1 VASTMSFDSP
11 IVTSWSPSSTIWTPT
26 VQIQRTG
33 ITPGDFIKPDPGL
46 TNSERRQYIL
56 EEMKRWLC
64 SPQMTAMVES
74 MVAEDVS
81 LEDVRAGMF
90 PAGRIYLILKH
101 LDPSDAGIWGARE
114 VGHLCYSICV
124 DNLQSGNSTAN
135 NDILDL
141 VLGFLDV
148 DRLPDGR
155 TIRDLWNTPAFQAL
169 REAPPLPEEV
179 EVEEVEEAAEAED
192 EAEEVEG
199 EAEEA
204 KPSFDDKLDGVF
216 NPTGL
221 LVAGLALIVSYVAV
235 LLTR

>member
-1 VASTMSFDSP
+1 
-11 IVTSWSPSSTIWTPT
+11 
-26 VQIQRTG
+26 
-33 ITPGDFIKPDPGL
+33 
-46 TNSERRQYIL
+46 
-56 EEMKRWLC
+56 
-64 SPQMTAMVES
+64 MTAMVES

-81 LEDVRAGMF
+81 LEEVRTGMF

-141 VLGFLDV
+141 VLGFLDC

-155 TIRDLWNTPAFQAL
+155 TIRDLWNTPVFEAL
-169 REAPPLPEEV
+169 RQAPPLPEEV
-179 EVEEVEEAAEAED
+179 EAEEVEAEEVEEA
-192 EAEEVEG
+192 EV
-199 EAEEA
+199 EEA

-221 LVAGLALIVSYVAV
+221 LVAGLALVVSYVAV

>member
-1 VASTMSFDSP
+1 MASTMSFDSP
-11 IVTSWSPSSTIWTPT
+11 IVASWTPT
-26 VQIQRTG
+26 VQIERTG

-46 TNSERRQYIL
+46 TNSERRQYIV
-56 EEMKRWLC
+56 EEIKRWLC
-64 SPQMTAMVES
+64 SPQMTALVES

-141 VLGFLDV
+141 VLGFLDC

-155 TIRDLWNTPAFQAL
+155 TIRDLWNTPVFEAL
-169 REAPPLPEEV
+169 REAPPLPEAEEA
-179 EVEEVEEAAEAED
+179 EVEEVEEA
-192 EAEEVEG
+192 EVE
-199 EAEEA
+199 EET
-204 KPSFDDKLDGVF
+204 KPSFDDKLDGIF

-221 LVAGLALIVSYVAV
+221 LVAGLALVVSYVAV